1 MVFFFLGGGPYYKYS
16 IMGPEALF
24 TLLRPLHYT
33 AGTPHLV
40 RDDEAQLLSLLVAVP
55 SMLLCSTGLGV
66 YLKDQGT
73 S

>member
-1 MVFFFLGGGPYYKYS
+1 
-16 IMGPEALF
+16 MGPEALF